1 MPDFLAAGAA
11 ARDAAAFVAA
21 AFLELVLLLALLP
34 SNIFH
39 GAMPNALLP
48 RTCDTCDTPVKA
60 ETADADHDE
69 TTRKRTRR
77 RRRSPRLGAERR
89 RGGEAAEEEQ
99 VDEARRL
106 WPVGAAMAAAAK
118 SERPVGCVGRV
129 AKVRPM
135 V

>member
-1 MPDFLAAGAA
+1 M
-11 ARDAAAFVAA
+11 
-21 AFLELVLLLALLP
+21 P

-39 GAMPNALLP
+39 GAIPKALLP

-60 ETADADHDE
+60 EAAEADHDE

-89 RGGEAAEEEQ
+89 RRGGETVEEQ
-99 VDEARRL
+99 VDDARRL

-118 SERPVGCVGRV
+118 NRTACVVMLEGKVG
-129 AKVRPM
+129 VRGDEA
-135 V
+135 